1 MQESQTRDVNV
12 VNVEPLKS
20 PVDLGKEVQIT
31 PAAEQTV
38 LDGREQIRRVLRGE
52 DPRILLVVGPC
63 SIHDEKAAIEY
74 AGRLLKLSEE
84 LRDRL
89 LLVMRVYFEK
99 PRTTVGWK
107 GLIYDPNLND
117 TFDVAE
123 GLRKAREIMLQ
134 IAEMG
139 MCTGTEFL
147 DPIIPQY
154 LADLVSWSTIGA
166 RTTESQTHRQMASGL
181 SMPVGFKNG
190 TDGSAQTGVDAM
202 IAARSSHAFL
212 GIDHFGQTA
221 VIHTSGNPDGHLVL
235 RGGRSGP
242 NFGAEAIAEAHRL
255 LESAGV
261 RPQLLVDCSHGNSNK
276 DHTLQAT
283 ALKDVIDQRLAGNR
297 NIIGCMMESNLFPG
311 AQKLNGGAFALEYGV
326 SITDACIGW
335 EETES
340 LLRWAHEQVGVEVAS
355 GAVAD

>member
-1 MQESQTRDVNV
+1 MQESPTRDVNV

-20 PVDLGKEVQIT
+20 PVDLVKEIPVS

-38 LDGREQIRRVLRGE
+38 LEGRDQIRRVLRGE
-52 DPRILLVVGPC
+52 DPRILMVVGPC

-74 AGRLLKLSEE
+74 AARLLKLSEQ
-84 LRDRL
+84 LKDRL

-117 TFDVAE
+117 TFDVPE
-123 GLRKAREIMLQ
+123 GLRKARKIMLQ

-139 MCTGTEFL
+139 MSTGTEFL

-202 IAARSSHAFL
+202 IAARFSHAFL
-212 GIDHFGQTA
+212 GIDHFGQTS

-242 NFGAEAIAEAHRL
+242 NFGADAIADAHRL
-255 LESAGV
+255 LEAADV

-276 DHTLQAT
+276 DHKLQAT
-283 ALKDVIDQRLAGNR
+283 ALKDVIGQRMAGNQ
-297 NIIGCMMESNLFPG
+297 NIIGCMMESNLSPG
-311 AQKLNGGAFALEYGV
+311 AQKLNGDTDSLEYGV

-335 EETES
+335 DETED
-340 LLRWAHEQVGVEVAS
+340 LLRWAHGQA
-355 GAVAD
+355 GAMVTADAGAD